1 MSNRLLKEAV
11 HNSALGTRAGLL
23 ERLFTLWFAR
33 LVYNQI
39 WEDPRVDLAA
49 LEIGPKSRVV
59 TIASGGCNLLNYLVA
74 NPEQVIAVDLN
85 PAHVALARLKLA
97 ALAHLPDYES
107 FFRFFGAA
115 NEPENKD
122 AYWRSISPHLDP
134 ETRAYWER
142 RNFMLRKRIRYF
154 ADGLYRHGLL
164 GTYVGLLHRW
174 ARLMGSRPSR
184 LLGATSRAEQSRIF
198 EQVVA
203 PLFDKRLVRA
213 FCDIPMILYSLGIPP
228 AQFEAIR
235 REAGGN
241 VAHLYRERVRRLAC
255 DFDIEDNYFAW
266 QAFGRRYD
274 GENRRAVPDYLRPEC
289 YEPLRDRVG
298 RVSVRL
304 ASMTDFLATQEDAS
318 LDRYVLLDAQDW
330 MSPAQLEAL
339 WREIGRTARPGA
351 RVIFRTA
358 AQPSPLEES
367 LPESVLAPWRYER
380 ERSAELLLADRS
392 AIYGG
397 FHLYVRRD

>member
-1 MSNRLLKEAV
+1 MANRLLKDAV

-49 LEIGPKSRVV
+49 LDIQPDSRVV

-74 NPEQVIAVDLN
+74 DPEKIIAVDLN

-107 FFRFFGAA
+107 FFRFFGTA
-115 NEPENKD
+115 NTPENKD
-122 AYWRSISPHLDP
+122 AYRRWISRHLDA
-134 ETRAYWER
+134 ETRDYWER
-142 RNFMLRKRIRYF
+142 PSLLRRQRIRYF

-164 GTYVGLLHRW
+164 GTYVGLLHTS

-184 LLGATSRAEQSRIF
+184 LLGASSRADQSRIF
-198 EQVVA
+198 DQVMA
-203 PLFDKRLVRA
+203 PLFDKWIVRA

-241 VAHLYRERVRRLAC
+241 VAGLYRERVRRLAC

-274 GENRRAVPDYLRPEC
+274 RENRRAIPDYLRRDC
-289 YEPLRDRVG
+289 YDQLRARAD

-304 ASMTDFLATQEDAS
+304 NSMTDFLATQDAAS

-330 MSPAQLEAL
+330 MSAEQLAAL

-358 AQPSPLEES
+358 ARPSPLEAA
-367 LPESVLAPWRYER
+367 LPADLLAPWRYET
-380 ERSAELLLADRS
+380 ERSAELLAADRS